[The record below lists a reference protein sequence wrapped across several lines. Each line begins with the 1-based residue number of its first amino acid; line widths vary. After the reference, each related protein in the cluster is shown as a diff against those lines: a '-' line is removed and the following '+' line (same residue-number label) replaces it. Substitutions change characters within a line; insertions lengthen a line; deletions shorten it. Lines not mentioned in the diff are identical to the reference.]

1 MQEMWMSFWG
11 ERHGNHNESQSQT
24 NIFRT
29 PSNHLP
35 SITLKYPI
43 IATAVRERRSRRRST
58 DECVWPTHFILVLLL
73 DCMFS
78 DGSFDRH
85 PATRKEPRET
95 KAGRSAVL
103 STSAHQ
109 EDTECCGEPPF
120 PWIISRVLRL
130 LPTSTSD
137 PQRSMDAGSSASIP
151 PYAKQLAP
159 MQTQNSRWHGLA
171 DAPLTTIPPARS
183 LSYSCFVNLSA
194 IFRLS
199 LFAGLHGLPTSLF
212 FTDNLCCLFYIIN

>member
-137 PQRSMDAGSSASIP
+137 PQRSMDAGPSASIP

-171 DAPLTTIPPARS
+171 DAPLTTTTCSIALIFLLREFIGNLPSFIIRWTSRS
-183 LSYSCFVNLSA
+183 PDFT
-194 IFRLS
+194 IF
-199 LFAGLHGLPTSLF
+199 HGQPMLPIL
-212 FTDNLCCLFYIIN
+212 YH